1 MISKITIIK
10 LIMMIKLWW
19 RKVVTRGLC
28 GAVNISMMT
37 KIITIGMV
45 SKSLSSQLSRSPATH
60 LPIQQQTWSHVLE
73 KSFCHRSTDNATAA
87 EEQQPPHLWNVTTI
101 NGKSLKYLNIS
112 SFKHFLQIFHIW
124 SRRGKEVS
132 VWLLLPDFADS
143 ASRLIPGYT
152 QLILDIWAGH
162 KNTCDF
168 IIV

>member
-1 MISKITIIK
+1 MRATTFGESLLSMVSPVEVARQNTWQTIGSIVAVTIITTIVLVIVIIIII
-10 LIMMIKLWW
+10 LI
-19 RKVVTRGLC
+19 VT
-28 GAVNISMMT
+28 T
-37 KIITIGMV
+37 
-45 SKSLSSQLSRSPATH
+45 TH

-73 KSFCHRSTDNATAA
+73 ESFCHRSADNATAA